1 MAADRYNSSYP
12 DDLVLPFVFV
22 PHGEPERPEVA
33 EFKARY
39 PDWFAIPA
47 TFVPHPRPAEALAGP
62 SRGLDT
68 GHRRPVAPPP
78 RPGSGTDWDGAVRAF
93 RDYYL
98 ARHGQTG
105 ANRAGE
111 VPVLTGSAP
120 PSRTPS
126 FDPTELEDDG
136 TPGNN

>member
-68 GHRRPVAPPP
+68 GHRRPVARR
-78 RPGSGTDWDGAVRAF
+78 RPVREAEPTGTAPCGRSEITIWLATGKPAQIAPGRF
-93 RDYYL
+93 R
-98 ARHGQTG
+98 
-105 ANRAGE
+105 
-111 VPVLTGSAP
+111 S
-120 PSRTPS
+120 
-126 FDPTELEDDG
+126 
-136 TPGNN
+136 